1 MFWKWLFV
9 LFLSNLVLFAKNNKK
24 ITINGRSIPL
34 VTCAN
39 LIISIGLIPIDEKI
53 TPIRRTITAIIL
65 NRIDLRFVEKPKHP
79 QTTYAAAIG
88 AVIELVKPA
97 DSNPMAITYF
107 EKLPYRGSRL
117 LAKSTAF
124 KISVLFKPAA
134 VKRIHNEIP
143 EI

>member
-1 MFWKWLFV
+1 M
-9 LFLSNLVLFAKNNKK
+9 FLSNLVLLAKNNKK
-24 ITINGRSIPL
+24 TTINGRSIPF

-65 NRIDLRFVEKPKHP
+65 NKLDLRFVEKPKQP

-97 DSNPMAITYF
+97 DSNPIAITYF
-107 EKLPYRGSRL
+107 EKLP
-117 LAKSTAF
+117 
-124 KISVLFKPAA
+124 
-134 VKRIHNEIP
+134 
-143 EI
+143 